1 MLTKKPSASAAAG
14 AAYPAGKERTG
25 RRGAGTMLRPGGGGA
40 AGGSGGRCECG
51 AAVAIGFR
59 WLLPEAGR
67 GGEGPPPP
75 SELIP
80 LLSAGRA
87 GDGGRPL
94 QSSPG
99 AGAGVSRAGAGTGPP
114 SPLALPPLRASNAS
128 HTVSPG
134 AGKGSGWRCGVVVA
148 VVGGDPRGAAACP
161 VPRGARGR
169 LCKLGAEE
177 RVVCGAV
184 TCKQPVTALRSGSPS
199 LRPRFA
205 QLYVS
210 LSVTNQILC
219 TGTEELFWQM
229 PFWG

>member
-134 AGKGSGWRCGVVVA
+134 AGKGSGWRCG
-148 VVGGDPRGAAACP
+148 GGGGSGWGGSTGRRRLPRPAG
-161 VPRGARGR
+161 
-169 LCKLGAEE
+169 
-177 RVVCGAV
+177 
-184 TCKQPVTALRSGSPS
+184 RSGPALQTRSGGACG
-199 LRPRFA
+199 LRGCN
-205 QLYVS
+205 L
-210 LSVTNQILC
+210 
-219 TGTEELFWQM
+219 
-229 PFWG
+229 